1 MKLHQENDGFSP
13 IAVVLETKEDAVVFW
28 DMINRVKRATDRDA
42 EYEMALEI
50 SDWLSNEAKL

>member
-1 MKLHQENDGFSP
+1 MKLHQENEGFSP

-28 DMINRVKRATDRDA
+28 DMINRVKRTTDRDA

>member
-1 MKLHQENDGFSP
+1 MKLLQENEGFRP

-28 DMINRVKRATDRDA
+28 DMINRVKRTTDRDA

>member
-1 MKLHQENDGFSP
+1 MKLLQENEGFSP

-28 DMINRVKRATDRDA
+28 DMINRVKRTTDRDA

>member
-1 MKLHQENDGFSP
+1 MKLLQENEGFRP
-13 IAVVLETKEDAVVFW
+13 IAVVLETRDEAYVFW
-28 DMINRVKRATDRDA
+28 DMLDRVKKTTEKDA